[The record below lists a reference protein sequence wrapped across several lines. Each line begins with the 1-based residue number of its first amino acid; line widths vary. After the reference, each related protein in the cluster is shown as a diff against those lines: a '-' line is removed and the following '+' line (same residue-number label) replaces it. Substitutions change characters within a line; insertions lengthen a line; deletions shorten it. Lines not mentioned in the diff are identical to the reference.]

1 MPEQEFGMWD
11 MVGVEGQEGLW
22 KIVGM
27 RDASEPRFQVQ
38 RGNDAGTQRWV
49 ETTRLRLVTKH
60 TDPPTGPSFV
70 PARGIMDP

>member
-1 MPEQEFGMWD
+1 MPEEEFGMGD
-11 MVGVEGQEGLW
+11 VVSVEGQEGLW

-49 ETTRLRLVTKH
+49 ETSKLKVVTKH
-60 TDPPTGPSFV
+60 TEPQTDSGFV
-70 PARGIMDP
+70 PAKGIMD